1 MAESL
6 QRRELRWSTGTS
18 EGALPQVLKLD
29 DGLRELA
36 ESLKDES
43 SLLVFGRG
51 YNYATALEA
60 ALKVQL
66 APADWWADRKS
77 CLRRPHGM
85 RCIILSP

>member
-1 MAESL
+1 M
-6 QRRELRWSTGTS
+6 
-18 EGALPQVLKLD
+18 LKLD
-29 DGLRELA
+29 DSLRELA

-66 APADWWADRKS
+66 APANWRAASKS
-77 CLRRPHGM
+77 SFG
-85 RCIILSP
+85 